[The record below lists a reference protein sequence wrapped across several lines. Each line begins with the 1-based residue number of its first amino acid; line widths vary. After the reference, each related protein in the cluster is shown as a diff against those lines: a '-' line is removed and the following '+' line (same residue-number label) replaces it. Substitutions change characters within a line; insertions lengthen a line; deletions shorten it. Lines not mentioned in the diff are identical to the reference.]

1 VAAQHKRP
9 GRTARLERI
18 MRARERELAKFIRE
32 RTIVQFPSKRKQWDG
47 FPGRVVAI
55 GVPPELEEIA

>member
-1 VAAQHKRP
+1 MAQHKRP
-9 GRTARLERI
+9 GRSAREGRI

>member
-1 VAAQHKRP
+1 
-9 GRTARLERI
+9 
-18 MRARERELAKFIRE
+18 MRAREREMIKLIRE
-32 RTIVQFPSKRKQWDG
+32 STIVQFPSKRKQWDG

>member
-1 VAAQHKRP
+1 M
-9 GRTARLERI
+9 ARL
-18 MRARERELAKFIRE
+18 IRE

>member
-1 VAAQHKRP
+1 MAQHKRP
-9 GRTARLERI
+9 GRSAREGRI

-55 GVPPELEEIA
+55 GIPPELEEIA